1 MSSFALFL
9 SAIQHIE
16 DYEPLY
22 RQASINDIEGCI
34 HTIQTLPLSVLNQP
48 LAGYRNFNL
57 LMVTW

>member
-1 MSSFALFL
+1 MSSFAVFL
-9 SAIQHIE
+9 AAIQHIQ

-22 RQASINDIEGCI
+22 LKASMNDMEGCI
-34 HTIQTLPLSVLNQP
+34 HAIQTLPLSVLNQP